1 MMLCSRSNLFKGTVS
16 VILNYLRFKEG
27 YLRFPTEPLK
37 PLTDQGSQTFP
48 YVTTETIV
56 ILIFKILKV
65 HTVRKRTLPTFK
77 KYLNYSLSSVFSQR
91 LKGYSCESAM
101 SLFKWKVALNYANS
115 PFKSKAGR
123 LWEIVENLSHV
134 EDLNYFRKKIKLP

>member
-1 MMLCSRSNLFKGTVS
+1 MTDFSLCNS
-16 VILNYLRFKEG
+16 
-27 YLRFPTEPLK
+27 
-37 PLTDQGSQTFP
+37 
-48 YVTTETIV
+48 ETIV

-123 LWEIVENLSHV
+123 LWEIVDFYKENLSHV
-134 EDLNYFRKKIKLP
+134 EDLNHFRKKIKHP